1 MSAPPRHLR
10 PGSRHLGAVLATL
23 MFAIPLAGLGCVSGE
38 GSAALPRDPGA
49 QAAEIERLEARIE
62 EDRVLITGQ
71 AVTYLQGEVFL

>member
-10 PGSRHLGAVLATL
+10 PGPRHLGAVLATL
-23 MFAIPLAGLGCVSGE
+23 IFAIPLAGLGCVSGE

-62 EDRVLITGQ
+62 EDRARLAGM
-71 AVTYLQGEVFL
+71 VTRR